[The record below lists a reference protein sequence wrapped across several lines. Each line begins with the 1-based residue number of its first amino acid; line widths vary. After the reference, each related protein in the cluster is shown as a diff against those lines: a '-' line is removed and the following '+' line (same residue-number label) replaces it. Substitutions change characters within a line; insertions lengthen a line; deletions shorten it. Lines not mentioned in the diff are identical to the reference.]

1 MVTGAGLTF
10 RKPGCMKLTS
20 RQDIEAPVS
29 YVFDALTDFQSWE
42 RAALRR
48 GAEVARTDKLSA
60 TAVGL
65 SWMIKFAYRG
75 KDRRLALRLTELE
88 HPSML
93 GFSGMGASF
102 EGQATVD
109 LMALAARRTRLSV
122 TLELRAKTFGARLVL
137 QTWRLGKSR
146 LNQRFAER
154 VGTFCTEIEIRYR
167 QSPGG

>member
-1 MVTGAGLTF
+1 
-10 RKPGCMKLTS
+10 MKLTS

-48 GAEVARTDKLSA
+48 GAEVARTDKLNSI
-60 TAVGL
+60 AVGL
-65 SWMIKFAYRG
+65 SWLIKFAYRG

-88 HPSML
+88 HPSMV
-93 GFSGMGASF
+93 GFSGMGASLD
-102 EGQATVD
+102 GQASID

-122 TLELRAKTFGARLVL
+122 TVELRAKTIGARLVL
-137 QTWRLGKSR
+137 QSLRLGKSR
-146 LNQRFAER
+146 LNRRFAER
-154 VGTFCTEIEIRYR
+154 VGIFCTEIEIRYR